1 MNVTIYFMNKQRLY
15 KYNLPFIH
23 ISYCVYSRW
32 FDSRL
37 CWWSKAV
44 ISCSGNYNFFF
55 QPPPPRHTP
64 STFQRIGISSH
75 GLSWNFQRYLFTISL
90 LTPGVSDFSAGVRT
104 TFIYVILW
112 GERLPNAL
120 RDVYYSTDFN
130 ELTDQTC
137 NT

>member
-1 MNVTIYFMNKQRLY
+1 MKSQ
-15 KYNLPFIH
+15 
-23 ISYCVYSRW
+23 CVEM
-32 FDSRL
+32 L
-37 CWWSKAV
+37 KACGGV
-44 ISCSGNYNFFF
+44 EVVEKRNYNS
-55 QPPPPRHTP
+55 Q
-64 STFQRIGISSH
+64 
-75 GLSWNFQRYLFTISL
+75 NKKL
-90 LTPGVSDFSAGVRT
+90 LPYFINRADQAMTGVSDFSAGVRT